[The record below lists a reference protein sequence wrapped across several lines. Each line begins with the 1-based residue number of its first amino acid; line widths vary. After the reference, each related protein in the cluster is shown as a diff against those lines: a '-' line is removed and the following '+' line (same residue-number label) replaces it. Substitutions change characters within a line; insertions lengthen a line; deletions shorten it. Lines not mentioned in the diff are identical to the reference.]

1 MEAKNLEAIKNKVT
15 ETCNKAIQK
24 CKEWLELENDEYILA
39 DIYSKY
45 VYPKTGRAAIYGDTE
60 PYIFKTKK
68 SAERAAKRIYSE
80 TNGKYDFKPFLLKE
94 YAKCVGEKMIN
105 IIASVN

>member
-1 MEAKNLEAIKNKVT
+1 METKNLETIKNKVT

-39 DIYSKY
+39 DVYSKY
-45 VYPKTGRAAIYGDTE
+45 VYPKTDRVAIYGYTE

-80 TNGKYDFKPFLLKE
+80 TNGEYDFKPFLLRE
-94 YAKCVGEKMIN
+94 YAKCVNEKMISILDCFN
-105 IIASVN
+105 